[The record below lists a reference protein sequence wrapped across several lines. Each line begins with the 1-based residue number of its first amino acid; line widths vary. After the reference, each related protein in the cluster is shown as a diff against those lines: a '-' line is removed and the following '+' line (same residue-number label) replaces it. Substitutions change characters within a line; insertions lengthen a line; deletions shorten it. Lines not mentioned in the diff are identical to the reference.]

1 MFIRRLAETFRCGT
15 LLWCSAILL
24 ASPAAASG
32 SGGQVKVLRI
42 TALAGRIYVYAD
54 EISNP
59 DGCVTSSYFV
69 VAKEDPGRDQI
80 LSLLLTAKSADRKI
94 DMWFE
99 GCVWAPWHASAPLV
113 SAVTLY

>member
-1 MFIRRLAETFRCGT
+1 MALNRLLKKVRRGLFLLGPLA
-15 LLWCSAILL
+15 LL

-54 EISNP
+54 GISNP

-69 VAKEDPGRDQI
+69 VSK
-80 LSLLLTAKSADRKI
+80 
-94 DMWFE
+94 
-99 GCVWAPWHASAPLV
+99 
-113 SAVTLY
+113 